1 MSDSGEKTEQ
11 ATDKRMKEV
20 RAKGQLSKSQDLTAW
35 IGIGSAAA
43 LAPVTISL
51 GSQAGASQLD
61 GLHAIVANPSPE
73 LAEQLMGDAF
83 SSLAGTL
90 TPMLA
95 TVFAV
100 VLAIGVAFLLAW
112 DAGGITAGIF
122 YRGETDLMTGIQ
134 LAPELP
140 LEELFFLTF
149 LCYLTMNAVRGA
161 ELLLER
167 GARRKRRT

>member
-1 MSDSGEKTEQ
+1 
-11 ATDKRMKEV
+11 
-20 RAKGQLSKSQDLTAW
+20 
-35 IGIGSAAA
+35 
-43 LAPVTISL
+43 L

-100 VLAIGVAFLLAW
+100 VLIGAA
-112 DAGGITAGIF
+112 AQGGVHLKKLEGKYDQF
-122 YRGETDLMTGIQ
+122 NLVTG
-134 LAPELP
+134 LGR
-140 LEELFFLTF
+140 TF
-149 LCYLTMNAVRGA
+149 GGQAVWQG
-161 ELLLER
+161 
-167 GARRKRRT
+167 